1 MSKPN
6 QPANLFARSNI
17 ETIVEDVEV
26 FPSGG
31 PSRNDLPPPLLHNAH
46 HDQGLSVSERSGNAG
61 RGCYTSHLHNRP
73 HLLKR
78 GGRLYYRRRV
88 PTSLWG
94 IVGKREIW
102 RSLKTDSPTVAVRRF
117 QQVAADVERDLEA
130 ARLQAGLPI
139 DPIILSRVVA
149 RPPSPATPSK
159 EMDARSS
166 GPTLQELYDAYMT
179 DPTRDWSPR
188 TRLAYETTRRV
199 VLAVMGGDT
208 PVRTITRAQCRDLID
223 TLRWAPSVGM
233 ELRSQ
238 RREQHPPHIIV
249 CHELL
254 ECVRVAL

>member
-1 MSKPN
+1 
-6 QPANLFARSNI
+6 
-17 ETIVEDVEV
+17 
-26 FPSGG
+26 
-31 PSRNDLPPPLLHNAH
+31 
-46 HDQGLSVSERSGNAG
+46 
-61 RGCYTSHLHNRP
+61 
-73 HLLKR
+73 
-78 GGRLYYRRRV
+78 
-88 PTSLWG
+88 
-94 IVGKREIW
+94 
-102 RSLKTDSPTVAVRRF
+102 
-117 QQVAADVERDLEA
+117 
-130 ARLQAGLPI
+130 
-139 DPIILSRVVA
+139 
-149 RPPSPATPSK
+149 
-159 EMDARSS
+159 MDARSS